1 MKLSKK
7 SEYAL
12 LAITELA
19 KSYET
24 GLIKL
29 IDICEKRNI
38 PIKYLQQ
45 IMLVLKGAGYVSTER
60 GQSGGYKLK
69 KDPADISVAEIVR
82 LIDGP
87 IAAVD
92 SASIFF
98 YNKTPIEQSPKLIEL
113 FKDIREY
120 TANKLEKTT
129 IKDLI

>member
-24 GLIKL
+24 GLVKL
-29 IDICEKRNI
+29 FDICERKSI
-38 PIKYLQQ
+38 PVKYLQQ
-45 IMLVLKGAGYVSTER
+45 IMLLLKGAGYVSTER
-60 GQSGGYKLK
+60 GQSGGYKLNK
-69 KDPADISVAEIVR
+69 NPADISVAEIVR

-98 YNKTPIEQSPKLIEL
+98 YNKTPLEQSTKLIAL
-113 FKDIREY
+113 FKDIRDY
-120 TANKLEKTT
+120 TSDKLEKTS